1 LRRYT
6 RTAAAAKPEFQGFI
20 AKFLICRRKTAADRH
35 RNRSAS
41 GSNPDLFAS
50 PADTSHTNFCDGVE
64 APEAIPERLKQEV
77 THCWEDTMNEATR
90 IRPAAGEL
98 GASGEQYQNLHEF
111 VRKARANLNQN
122 AWDYIVG
129 AAETETTMR
138 RNRMALDEIAFRPRV
153 LRNVAKVDASVEVF
167 GRKLR
172 LPVMLAPVGALE
184 IFDPAGAAASVA
196 RGAGTFGAA
205 HMLSSVSEPGL
216 EKVAEAAPGA
226 LRIYQL
232 YVRGDDNFVEDCVS
246 RAIANGYTA
255 FCLTVDT
262 AHYSRRER
270 DIAKRYVR
278 ESRIRATGGDFQKGL
293 EWRTVKLIK
302 DKYKIP
308 LVIKG
313 IATAEDAAIA
323 LDHGVEWIYV
333 SNHGGR
339 QLDHGRGAMHVLP
352 EIVSAVAGR
361 AKIMVDGSFCRGSDI
376 VKAIAMG
383 ADLVGI
389 GRLQCWALAAAGEAG
404 IVRMLELLE
413 DEVIRSLGLLGVT
426 KFAELDKSY
435 LHAATPTNLPHVF
448 SAFPLLE
455 IEPYRY

>member
-1 LRRYT
+1 MNEANPVRP
-6 RTAAAAKPEFQGFI
+6 AAAAQLGTSAEEF
-20 AKFLICRRKTAADRH
+20 
-35 RNRSAS
+35 
-41 GSNPDLFAS
+41 
-50 PADTSHTNFCDGVE
+50 
-64 APEAIPERLKQEV
+64 
-77 THCWEDTMNEATR
+77 
-90 IRPAAGEL
+90 
-98 GASGEQYQNLHEF
+98 QNLHEF
-111 VRKARANLNQN
+111 VRKARAHLNQN

-153 LRNVAKVDASVEVF
+153 LRDVSRVDSSVEQF
-167 GRKLR
+167 GRKMR

-184 IFDPAGAAASVA
+184 IFDPAGAAAVV
-196 RGAGTFGAA
+196 RGTGKFGAA

-216 EKVAEAAPGA
+216 EKVAEAAPDA
-226 LRIYQL
+226 LRIFQL
-232 YVRGDDNFVEDCVS
+232 YVRGDDAFVEDCVS
-246 RAIANGYTA
+246 RAVANKYAA

-278 ESRIRATGGDFQKGL
+278 STRLRVSGGEFQMGL
-293 EWRTVKLIK
+293 DWRTVKLIK

-313 IATAEDAAIA
+313 IATAEDAVIA

-352 EIVSAVAGR
+352 EIVNAVAGR
-361 AKIMVDGSFCRGSDI
+361 ARIMVDGGFCRGSDI
-376 VKAIAMG
+376 VKAIAAG
-383 ADLVGI
+383 ADIVGI

-404 IVRMLELLE
+404 VIRMLELLE
-413 DEVIRSLGLLGVT
+413 DEVIRTLGLLGAT
-426 KFAELDKSY
+426 SFADLDKSC
-435 LHAATPTNLPHVF
+435 LHPATATNMPDVL
-448 SAFPLLE
+448 SAFPLLH

>member
-1 LRRYT
+1 
-6 RTAAAAKPEFQGFI
+6 
-20 AKFLICRRKTAADRH
+20 
-35 RNRSAS
+35 
-41 GSNPDLFAS
+41 
-50 PADTSHTNFCDGVE
+50 
-64 APEAIPERLKQEV
+64 
-77 THCWEDTMNEATR
+77 MNETTR
-90 IRPAAGEL
+90 IRPATAAEL
-98 GASGEQYQNLHEF
+98 GASGEEFQNLHEF
-111 VRKARANLNQN
+111 VRKARANLDQN

-153 LRNVAKVDASVEVF
+153 LRNVAKVDASVELF
-167 GRKLR
+167 GRQLR

-184 IFDPAGAAASVA
+184 MFDPGAGAAVA
-196 RGAGTFGAA
+196 RGAGAFGAA
-205 HMLSSVSEPGL
+205 HMLSSVTEPGL
-216 EKVAEAAPGA
+216 ERVAEAAPGA
-226 LRIYQL
+226 LRIFQL
-232 YVRGDDNFVEDCVS
+232 YVRGDDDFVEDQVN
-246 RAIANGYTA
+246 RALASGYTA

-278 ESRIRATGGDFQKGL
+278 ASRLRATGGDFQKGL

-323 LDHGVEWIYV
+323 LDHGVDWIYV

-339 QLDHGRGAMHVLP
+339 QLDHGRGAMHFLP
-352 EIVSAVAGR
+352 EIVDAVAGH
-361 AKIMVDGSFCRGSDI
+361 AKIMVDGSFCRGTDI
-376 VKAIAMG
+376 VKAIASG

-413 DEVIRSLGLLGVT
+413 DEVIRCLGLLGVRR
-426 KFAELDKSY
+426 FAELDKSY
-435 LHAATPTNLPHVF
+435 LHAATPANLPHVF

-455 IEPYRY
+455 IEPYHY

>member
-1 LRRYT
+1 
-6 RTAAAAKPEFQGFI
+6 
-20 AKFLICRRKTAADRH
+20 
-35 RNRSAS
+35 
-41 GSNPDLFAS
+41 
-50 PADTSHTNFCDGVE
+50 
-64 APEAIPERLKQEV
+64 
-77 THCWEDTMNEATR
+77 MNEATR
-90 IRPAAGEL
+90 IRPGTAAEL
-98 GASGEQYQNLHEF
+98 GASGEEFQNLHEF

-153 LRNVAKVDASVEVF
+153 LRNVARVDASTEVF

-172 LPVMLAPVGALE
+172 LPVMIAPVGALE
-184 IFDPAGAAASVA
+184 IFDPGAGAAVA
-196 RGAGTFGAA
+196 RGAGAFGGA

-216 EKVAEAAPGA
+216 EATAKAAPDA

-232 YVRGDDNFVEDCVS
+232 YVRGDDAFVEDAVS

-270 DIAKRYVR
+270 DLAKRFVR
-278 ESRIRATGGDFQKGL
+278 ASRLRVSGSDFQMGL

-308 LVIKG
+308 LILKG
-313 IATAEDAAIA
+313 IDT
-323 LDHGVEWIYV
+323 
-333 SNHGGR
+333 
-339 QLDHGRGAMHVLP
+339 
-352 EIVSAVAGR
+352 
-361 AKIMVDGSFCRGSDI
+361 

-383 ADLVGI
+383 ADLVGL

-404 IVRMLELLE
+404 IMRMLELLE
-413 DEVIRSLGLLGVT
+413 DEVIRCLGLLGVT
-426 KFAELDKSY
+426 SFAELNKSY
-435 LHAATPTNLPHVF
+435 LHEVTPTNLP
-448 SAFPLLE
+448 S
-455 IEPYRY
+455 

>member
-1 LRRYT
+1 
-6 RTAAAAKPEFQGFI
+6 
-20 AKFLICRRKTAADRH
+20 
-35 RNRSAS
+35 
-41 GSNPDLFAS
+41 
-50 PADTSHTNFCDGVE
+50 
-64 APEAIPERLKQEV
+64 
-77 THCWEDTMNEATR
+77 MNEAPR
-90 IRPAAGEL
+90 IPPATNEL
-98 GASGEQYQNLHEF
+98 GASGEQFQNLHEF
-111 VRKARANLNQN
+111 VRKARANLDQN

-153 LRNVAKVDASVEVF
+153 LRNVARVDPSAELF

-172 LPVMLAPVGALE
+172 LPVMMAPVGALE
-184 IFDPAGAAASVA
+184 IFDPEGSGASVA
-196 RGAGTFGAA
+196 RGAGRFGAA

-232 YVRGDDNFVEDCVS
+232 YARGDDAFVEDRVS
-246 RAIANGYTA
+246 RSIDAGYAA

-278 ESRIRATGGDFQKGL
+278 ASRARSTGGDFQKGL

-302 DKYKIP
+302 DKFKIP

-339 QLDHGRGAMHVLP
+339 QLDHGRGAMQVLP
-352 EIVSAVAGR
+352 EISAAVAGR
-361 AKIMVDGSFCRGSDI
+361 ARIMIDGSFCRGTDI
-376 VKAIAMG
+376 VKAIAAG

-389 GRLQCWALAAAGEAG
+389 GRLQCWALAAAGETG

-413 DEVIRSLGLLGVT
+413 DEVVRCLGLLGVRN
-426 KFAELDKSY
+426 FAELDKSY
-435 LHAATPTNLPHVF
+435 LHAAAPTNLPHVF
-448 SAFPLLE
+448 SAFPLLD

>member
-1 LRRYT
+1 
-6 RTAAAAKPEFQGFI
+6 
-20 AKFLICRRKTAADRH
+20 
-35 RNRSAS
+35 
-41 GSNPDLFAS
+41 
-50 PADTSHTNFCDGVE
+50 
-64 APEAIPERLKQEV
+64 
-77 THCWEDTMNEATR
+77 MNEATR
-90 IRPAAGEL
+90 IRPATAGEL
-98 GASGEQYQNLHEF
+98 GASGEEFQNLHEF
-111 VRKARANLNQN
+111 VRKARGNLDQN

-153 LRNVAKVDASVEVF
+153 LRNVARVDASVTSF

-184 IFDPAGAAASVA
+184 LFDPGAAASVA
-196 RGAGTFGAA
+196 RGTGAFGAA
-205 HMLSSVSEPGL
+205 HMLSSVTEPGL
-216 EKVAEAAPGA
+216 EKVAEAAPDA

-232 YVRGDDNFVEDCVS
+232 YVRGDDAFVEDCVS
-246 RAIANGYTA
+246 RAIANNYAA

-278 ESRIRATGGDFQKGL
+278 ASRLRATGGDFQKGL

-323 LDHGVEWIYV
+323 LDHGVDWIYV

-339 QLDHGRGAMHVLP
+339 QLDHGRGSMQVLP
-352 EIVSAVAGR
+352 EIVAAVAGR
-361 AKIMVDGSFCRGSDI
+361 ARIMVDGSFCRGTDI
-376 VKAIAMG
+376 VKAIASG

-404 IVRMLELLE
+404 VLRMLELLE
-413 DEVIRSLGLLGVT
+413 DEVIRCLGLLGVRD
-426 KFAELDKSY
+426 FAELDKSY
-435 LHAATPTNLPHVF
+435 LHTTTPTNLPHVF

>member
-1 LRRYT
+1 MNDATPLR
-6 RTAAAAKPEFQGFI
+6 PN
-20 AKFLICRRKTAADRH
+20 
-35 RNRSAS
+35 RN
-41 GSNPDLFAS
+41 
-50 PADTSHTNFCDGVE
+50 V
-64 APEAIPERLKQEV
+64 
-77 THCWEDTMNEATR
+77 
-90 IRPAAGEL
+90 EL
-98 GASGEQYQNLHEF
+98 GASTEAFQNLHEF
-111 VRKARANLNQN
+111 IRKARANLNQN

-153 LRNVAKVDASVEVF
+153 LRDVAKVDPSVECF

-172 LPVMLAPVGALE
+172 LPVMMAPVGALE
-184 IFDPAGAAASVA
+184 IFEPVAAAAAVTRA
-196 RGAGTFGAA
+196 VGKFGAA
-205 HMLSSVSEPGL
+205 HMLSSVSDPGL
-216 EKVAEAAPGA
+216 EKVAEAAPDA

-232 YVRGDDNFVEDCVS
+232 YVRGDDAFVEDCVN
-246 RAIANGYTA
+246 RAVANGYTA

-278 ESRIRATGGDFQKGL
+278 ESRLRATGGDHQKAL
-293 EWRTVKLIK
+293 SWRTVKLIK

-313 IATAEDAAIA
+313 IATAEDTASA
-323 LDHGVEWIYV
+323 LDHGVDWIYV

-352 EIVSAVAGR
+352 EIVDAVKGR
-361 AKIMVDGSFCRGSDI
+361 AKIMVDGGFCRGSDV
-376 VKAIAMG
+376 VKAIALG

-389 GRLQCWALAAAGEAG
+389 GRLQCWALAAAGETG
-404 IVRMLELLE
+404 VLRMLELLE
-413 DEVIRSLGLLGVT
+413 DEVVRTLGLLGVT
-426 KFAELDKSY
+426 SFAELNKSY
-435 LHAATPTNLPHVF
+435 LHSATATNAPSVF
-448 SAFPLLE
+448 SAFPLLD